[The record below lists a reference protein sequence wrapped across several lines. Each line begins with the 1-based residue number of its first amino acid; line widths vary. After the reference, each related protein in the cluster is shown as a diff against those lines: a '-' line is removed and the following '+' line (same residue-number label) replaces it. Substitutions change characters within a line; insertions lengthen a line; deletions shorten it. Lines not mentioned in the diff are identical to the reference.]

1 MKKAFVWVLAVIGCL
16 GMLAEARAAT
26 EVKMVGDALVYGV
39 YYSNRNFTGWNAATW
54 TSATPTWKGAGA
66 KTEESFQIWERFRWR
81 TDFIA
86 SEAVKFRLALKVEDT
101 WGYGTFT
108 AANPAV
114 AIMPYQA
121 YLQFRIPG
129 CAFEATAGLQRVDL
143 PQSGLFYASPVF
155 GDNAAA
161 LVVKGP
167 LIDKTLSVLAGFG
180 RLIDTNRTYDTT
192 TTQVA
197 DELDMYFLAFPVT
210 VEGFTATPW
219 GAVAV
224 AGRGA
229 NYFTNKGSQYGSS
242 YFADTLTS
250 AGTYISPKLWKN
262 EQNPFWWVGG
272 AFEVSALDPVRFYA
286 DVIYGAG
293 AQNDRKKS
301 RREGWFLD
309 LGLEYTG
316 WDVLT
321 PQVFGWWST
330 GEDKSTLNGS
340 ERMPLVRP
348 NWGPGNSFLFDDS
361 QELVKDSNM
370 GMSPVG
376 SWGLGASLNN
386 VTFVEKLTHRLT
398 VLYVAGTN
406 SARAIRSLNTALGSN
421 PYFQMGRDL
430 TVNESVLGLNFDT
443 KYMIYQNLA
452 AIVET
457 GWAHGEFQQSVWGH
471 RLASQARDG
480 DTWKV
485 AFGLSYKF

>member
-1 MKKAFVWVLAVIGCL
+1 M
-16 GMLAEARAAT
+16 
-26 EVKMVGDALVYGV
+26 
-39 YYSNRNFTGWNAATW
+39 
-54 TSATPTWKGAGA
+54 
-66 KTEESFQIWERFRWR
+66 
-81 TDFIA
+81 
-86 SEAVKFRLALKVEDT
+86 
-101 WGYGTFT
+101 
-108 AANPAV
+108 
-114 AIMPYQA
+114 
-121 YLQFRIPG
+121 
-129 CAFEATAGLQRVDL
+129 
-143 PQSGLFYASPVF
+143 
-155 GDNAAA
+155 
-161 LVVKGP
+161 
-167 LIDKTLSVLAGFG
+167 
-180 RLIDTNRTYDTT
+180 
-192 TTQVA
+192 
-197 DELDMYFLAFPVT
+197 
-210 VEGFTATPW
+210 
-219 GAVAV
+219 
-224 AGRGA
+224 
-229 NYFTNKGSQYGSS
+229 
-242 YFADTLTS
+242 
-250 AGTYISPKLWKN
+250 
-262 EQNPFWWVGG
+262 
-272 AFEVSALDPVRFYA
+272 
-286 DVIYGAG
+286 
-293 AQNDRKKS
+293 
-301 RREGWFLD
+301 
-309 LGLEYTG
+309 
-316 WDVLT
+316 LT

-386 VTFVEKLTHRLT
+386 VTFAEKLTHRLT

-430 TVNESVLGLNFDT
+430 TVNEYVLGLNFDT